1 MITMTA
7 SNSSIYLLKEI
18 FGKFLSFVPNLVSAL
33 VVFIAG
39 IIIAKII
46 FKLISKLLKKANI
59 DKLSDNLNKIDFIDK
74 LNIKVKLSTVIAKF
88 IYYFLVLIVLVI
100 ATDILRMPVVSNLI
114 VDIFNFIPNLLVAL
128 ILLVLGLLLASW
140 LKNMVYTIAKSLG
153 LPSASLIANLVFYFI
168 FVNVLI
174 SAMVQAKI
182 NIGFFSTNIT
192 LIIAGV
198 VFAFALAYGLASK
211 SILANIISS
220 YYYKNKYKIGDYIKI
235 GKNEGEICEIDNFHI
250 ILCDDKT
257 KIVIPLNIL
266 NETEVKIITKNK
278 KTKS

>member
-1 MITMTA
+1 MILM
-7 SNSSIYLLKEI
+7 SNSNIYLLKEI
-18 FGKFLSFVPNLVSAL
+18 FGKFLSFIPNIISAL
-33 VVFIAG
+33 VIIIAG
-39 IIIAKII
+39 IVIAKII
-46 FKLISKLLKKANI
+46 YKFLSRLLRKAGI
-59 DKLSDNLNKIDFIDK
+59 DKLSDNLNRIDFIDK
-74 LNIKVKLSTVIAKF
+74 LNLNIKLSNIIAKF
-88 IYYFLVLIVLVI
+88 VYYFIILIMLII
-100 ATDILRMPVVSNLI
+100 ATDILKMPVVSNLI

-140 LKNMVYTIAKSLG
+140 LKKMVFTIAKSLG
-153 LPSASLIANLVFYFI
+153 LPSASLISNLVFYFI

-182 NIGFFSTNIT
+182 NIEFFSTNIT

-220 YYYKNKYKIGDYIKI
+220 FYYKNKYKIGDYIKI
-235 GKNEGEICEIDNFHI
+235 GENEGKICEIDNFHI
-250 ILCDDKT
+250 ILCKEDT

-266 NETEVKIITKNK
+266 NETEVKIISKNK
-278 KTKS
+278 NS